1 VLVCPQCRKEN
12 EEDAKFCSSCGRSLA
27 PGPAAFARP
36 RERAEEEDTFE
47 IPKPRTTSPWVA
59 VAVLGLVVLGGV
71 AATLYATSRP
81 DPCRGKYA
89 SVFYS
94 YCTTVPKG
102 WVAAPQFDPAA
113 PNGRVDV
120 FIGGAQGP
128 TMFVRAQTVAP
139 NTTTE
144 LYTQIFY
151 SVQQDAQVGPLE
163 QTAVGGQPALAWTLQ
178 VQEEDGGSVRQREVA
193 LVRAGVGWR
202 ITLRTEAPSQQ
213 PPGPSP
219 APAVSMP
226 PNFTNAVIDMETTL
240 QSWVWR

>member
-1 VLVCPQCRKEN
+1 MLVCPQCRKEN
-12 EEDAKFCSSCGRSLA
+12 EEEAKFCSSCGRSLA
-27 PGPAAFARP
+27 PGHATYARP
-36 RERAEEEDTFE
+36 RERTDEEDAFE

-59 VAVLGLVVLGGV
+59 LAILGLVVLGGM
-71 AATLYATSRP
+71 AITLYATSRP
-81 DPCRGKYA
+81 DPCRGKYS

-94 YCTTVPKG
+94 YCTTIPKG
-102 WVAAPQFDPAA
+102 WEAAPQFDPTA

-120 FIGGAQGP
+120 FVGGPLGP

-144 LYTQIFY
+144 MYTQIFY
-151 SVQQDAQVGPLE
+151 SVEQDAQIGPLE

-178 VQEEDGGSVRQREVA
+178 ALAEEGESVRQREVA
-193 LVRAGVGWR
+193 LVRAGIGWR
-202 ITLRTEAPSQQ
+202 ITLRTEAPTEQ
-213 PPGPSP
+213 PAGASP
-219 APAVSMP
+219 LPAVTP